1 MFHNVKMCSVV
12 PLPFLKP
19 ACSGC
24 RRLSTVVFIRVMTI
38 FENILFGMGSRVIP
52 LQLLQS
58 AKFPFFSNLIIL
70 LCVQSSGSY
79 SFSHISTKR
88 GCRISAAVSGS
99 VLKTSAHNESVP
111 GALLFPRVAIAALT
125 SAFSAGD
132 VSISRSLQAGCL
144 LDVVDPVCLA
154 LHRSVLSI
162 FVPVQQQP
170 FLSMSGG

>member
-1 MFHNVKMCSVV
+1 M
-12 PLPFLKP
+12 PFIAL
-19 ACSGC
+19 
-24 RRLSTVVFIRVMTI
+24 LSF
-38 FENILFGMGSRVIP
+38 FG
-52 LQLLQS
+52 
-58 AKFPFFSNLIIL
+58 NLIIL

-111 GALLFPRVAIAALT
+111 GALLFPREAIAALT
-125 SAFSAGD
+125 SAGD

-162 FVPVQQQP
+162 FVLVPVQQQP
-170 FLSMSGG
+170 FLSITGGCPFSSCFHKSA